1 MAGGVRSSFGAS
13 TDYCSVSLSSEYT
26 DKSKIMIITGDS
38 YHADNYIYAM
48 LYRNHHVQMCKTKRR
63 NCSVFSLQVTMDT
76 IG

>member
-38 YHADNYIYAM
+38 HHADNYIYVM
-48 LYRNHHVQMCKTKRR
+48 LYKNHVQMYKTKRR
-63 NCSVFSLQVTMDT
+63 NCSVFSLQVTMDI